1 MPPCRE
7 PCYPSAVPKH
17 LRALAVGWFVLACAS
32 AAQAQTTVPDANPA
46 RPTVATPATLTPV
59 GYLQFENGILFA
71 WNSPE
76 FSRQFS
82 VNQVT
87 KLAVHPRLQLIA
99 QSEPVALSA
108 LGGSSSVAPGGVAL
122 GAQFVISPGEKAR
135 PTVAVSYL
143 RSVYGG
149 AAPDIDIGSFE
160 HSATLLVSGDWFGF
174 HADINGIANEQV
186 DGRIRR
192 AQFGETLSVS
202 HPLGRFTVSGELWH
216 FTQPLQ
222 RGYTIGNLWALSYP
236 VKRNLIVDAGF
247 NRGFTGTSTRWEVFA
262 GFTYLLPKRLWRR

>member
-17 LRALAVGWFVLACAS
+17 LRALVLGWFVFACAS

-122 GAQFVISPGEKAR
+122 RAQFVVSPGEEAP
-135 PTVAVSYL
+135 PTV
-143 RSVYGG
+143 
-149 AAPDIDIGSFE
+149 
-160 HSATLLVSGDWFGF
+160 
-174 HADINGIANEQV
+174 
-186 DGRIRR
+186 
-192 AQFGETLSVS
+192 
-202 HPLGRFTVSGELWH
+202 
-216 FTQPLQ
+216 
-222 RGYTIGNLWALSYP
+222 
-236 VKRNLIVDAGF
+236 
-247 NRGFTGTSTRWEVFA
+247 
-262 GFTYLLPKRLWRR
+262 